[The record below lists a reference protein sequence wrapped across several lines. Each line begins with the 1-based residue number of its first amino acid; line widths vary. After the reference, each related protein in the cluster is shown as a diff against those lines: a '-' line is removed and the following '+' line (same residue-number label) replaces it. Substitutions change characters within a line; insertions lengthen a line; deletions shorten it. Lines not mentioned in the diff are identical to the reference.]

1 MYNLQQQYIMGLFDF
16 ILGKKKETKTS
27 VPQPAATQQHK
38 ISRPAISTNY
48 AHNAAAT
55 RKSPQRIFAD
65 KVEKAIIIANQGPKS
80 VQELQNALFEVY
92 SCINKPGSGKLVT
105 TFHDKQKLAECFMF
119 MLRYDW
125 MHDSDL
131 REVWA
136 ENGLYCVVDLIRKGQ
151 GDPVEQAQYFMEMF
165 MLLRWG
171 KDSLIPK
178 VQDLLNKS
186 QMRNNP
192 VFDNNDYK
200 NGASY
205 VISQFSFLTINGLRP
220 LAQQD
225 MHIIAGF
232 MEACDGNAYFQE
244 CTKLDFY
251 HLNPM
256 IIFEKMKFVATI
268 IGSILDDM

>member
-1 MYNLQQQYIMGLFDF
+1 MGLLNF
-16 ILGKKKETKTS
+16 IFGKKEGTKNST
-27 VPQPAATQQHK
+27 PQPAATQQPTT
-38 ISRPAISTNY
+38 SRPAASASY
-48 AHNAAAT
+48 APKAAIT
-55 RKSPQRIFAD
+55 GENPQRLFAD

-80 VQELQNALFEVY
+80 VQDLQNALLEVY
-92 SCINKPGSGKLVT
+92 SCINKPGTGKLVT

-225 MHIIAGF
+225 MRIIAGF

-256 IIFEKMKFVATI
+256 IIFDKMKFVATI